1 MKQTLPN
8 KPEQVFE
15 MILQTAGE
23 LPAQAA
29 AQPSNFALPANWH
42 ESQAE
47 GQLAVDVGQTD
58 KEVVV
63 VTTMAGSITDKIEVY
78 INNDLLTI
86 RGLRYSPVDDLEN
99 IEMFHQ
105 ECFWGKFSRTIVLP
119 VDVRGDTAR
128 AEYKNGVLT
137 IFIQKQTT
145 NAKVEVIVVDD

>member
-23 LPAQAA
+23 LPAQAV

-105 ECFWGKFSRTIVLP
+105 ECFWGKFSRTLILP
-119 VDVRGDTAR
+119 FPIKPDQVKANF
-128 AEYKNGVLT
+128 KNGMLIISLPKAEEKSEQVQ
-137 IFIQKQTT
+137 I
-145 NAKVEVIVVDD
+145 EE